1 VSACVYLE
9 GVSTEV
15 PNEAGVLLDSYAQTL
30 AEAKRAIQAAR
41 TRATL
46 AVNSEV
52 IGLYWQ
58 LGSLILGRQETEGWG
73 AKVIEKLSNDLR
85 AAFPEMTGLAPR
97 SLRYMRDFAKAWPA
111 ESIWQQLVA
120 KLPWGHNQVLL
131 DKLDTV
137 DNRVWYAQQ
146 AIENGWSRA
155 LLLNQIM
162 SQLHL
167 RIGQAPSNFDQLL
180 PAGDSELMREL
191 TKDPHCLEFINLTK
205 DVSERDFE
213 NALLANLDRFLRELG
228 HSYSYIGRQHRLDID
243 GDEYFI
249 DLLMFDYIRNRF
261 LVLELK
267 RTESTPEAIGKLN
280 FYVAVVNDTLR
291 QPHHAP
297 TVGLLLCTSKN
308 DRAVRYSLNNSASPM
323 AVASYRYTELPAID
337 QAGLPREQEL
347 LDLVDEALE
356 VTDMPATDPL

>member
-1 VSACVYLE
+1 VPAKI
-9 GVSTEV
+9 
-15 PNEAGVLLDSYAQTL
+15 PNESGVLLDTYGQIL

-46 AVNSEV
+46 AVNSET
-52 IGLYWQ
+52 ISLYWQ
-58 LGSLILGRQETEGWG
+58 LGDLMVTRQETEGWG
-73 AKVIEKLSNDLR
+73 TKVIERLSNDLR
-85 AAFPEMTGLAPR
+85 AAFPEMTGLSPR
-97 SLRYMRDFAKAWPA
+97 NLRYMRDFAKAWPA
-111 ESIWQQLVA
+111 EPIWQQLVA
-120 KLPWGHNQVLL
+120 KLPWGHNVALL
-131 DKLDTV
+131 DKLDTP
-137 DNRVWYAQQ
+137 DDRTWYAHQ

-180 PAGDSELMREL
+180 PAGESELMREL
-191 TKDPHCLEFINLTK
+191 TKDPHCLDFINLTR

-228 HSYSYIGRQHRLDID
+228 HGYSYIGRQHRLDVD

-249 DLLMFDYIRNRF
+249 DLLMLDYIRNRF

-308 DRAVRYSLNNSASPM
+308 DRAVRYSLNNSTSPM

-347 LDLVDEALE
+347 LDLVDQAVE
-356 VTDMPATDPL
+356 TTTTPATNRPSV